1 MIKDAKKKYW
11 KELVETLD
19 KDPWGRPCRLVLGKI
34 RPKALPIT
42 EAMGK
47 ENLDKVLETLFP
59 TDEEEVKE
67 GTGTN
72 QRSNELDH
80 LPLT

>member
-1 MIKDAKKKYW
+1 
-11 KELVETLD
+11 
-19 KDPWGRPCRLVLGKI
+19 
-34 RPKALPIT
+34 
-42 EAMGK
+42 MGK

-59 TDEEEVKE
+59 TDEEEVEE

-72 QRSNELDH
+72 QGSDELDH